1 MTLGRHDAELYV
13 PDGVTPEL
21 AMERADILAIGA
33 HPDDLE
39 IMAASGILKAGAGE
53 GRRFFGIVATNGGG
67 TRCCQ
72 DRDASDYRET
82 CGRRIREQKR
92 AADLGR
98 YSGLALLNWESQEIK
113 DACFTQPDDDLRTLI
128 LQIQPREVY
137 LHNPLDRHDTHVAVC
152 LRSIAALRTIARDT
166 GRYPEAVYGCENRRG
181 LDWLIHCD
189 RASLPVSDPEAL
201 TDRLLE
207 AFSSQVATNRHYVKA
222 VRGRRIANATF
233 QDAPGAGDGG
243 AEVTFALDL
252 LPLVEDPGASV
263 CDFAEQIVER
273 VRADVRSRIERFSPG
288 GSCRGR
294 R

>member
-13 PDGVTPEL
+13 PDGTSPET

-39 IMAASGILKAGAGE
+39 IMAASGILRANAGE

-72 DRDASDYRET
+72 DPDAADYRET
-82 CGRRIREQKR
+82 CGRRIREQKH

-113 DACFTQPDDDLRTLI
+113 DACFLPPNEDLKTLLRLI
-128 LQIQPREVY
+128 RPREVF

-152 LRSIAALRTIARDT
+152 LRAIAALRAVAGET
-166 GRYPEAVYGCENRRG
+166 GWHPEAVYGCENRRG
-181 LDWLIHCD
+181 LDWLVHCD
-189 RASLPVSDPEAL
+189 RTSLPVTEPSMLADS
-201 TDRLLE
+201 LLE
-207 AFSSQVATNRHYVKA
+207 AFPSQNAGNRQFVRA

-263 CDFAEQIVER
+263 CDFAEQIIER

-288 GSCRGR
+288 GPCKGHR
-294 R
+294 